1 MKRIGVVVFAAS
13 ILVGCTTVPGDSAP
27 QALRSFTPAQTSTA
41 ASGPAVGREPDLLLR
56 DFFAASAVPTQRH
69 QSARAFLTK
78 RMGEEWDDQSTTMIL
93 DRIDLNAK
101 PGASND
107 AISYVVRGTVVGS
120 LGTGGVYR
128 PDHGDYETVIEL
140 QREEGEW
147 RISGLPAGVIM
158 ERSEMRNNYQPYH
171 LFFFDPTEK
180 FLVRDR
186 RWVYNGQASL
196 DTALISLLMEG
207 PQGPLAQGVMTKV
220 PKNAAFTGKHE
231 GKYTFTGLGEL
242 DEEARHRFTAQLT
255 WTLASAGVNAPYSV
269 DFDGSQETD
278 ITVEDVA
285 EFNPNA
291 DDGAIVPL
299 YALSSGSLYTVD
311 SSRAAPVSGKFGT
324 SGAIESADVSSSAG
338 VTAAVLKRGE
348 GEDRKST
355 LELARQ
361 DGQVTEALQA
371 RSLSRPTFEHDGTAL
386 WTVSDGKQ
394 IIRVARSTTTGEL
407 AQIEVDASELDNS
420 EEPISVLRLSRT
432 GVRVA
437 MIMGGRVY
445 VGTVAR
451 PTAGER
457 KIVDVIEVA
466 PTIGDTAL
474 TLDWQHDDSLL
485 IGTASSEA
493 PVWRVEVDGSALSSL
508 PTGNV
513 TAPVV
518 AIAAS
523 ANTVYITD
531 SRAVLRLPTS
541 AEGTAFWREVP
552 ALQGTRAAPVVA
564 N

>member
-1 MKRIGVVVFAAS
+1 MRLLAIISAAALLAS
-13 ILVGCTTVPGDSAP
+13 CTTVPGESSP
-27 QALRSFTPAQTSTA
+27 QVLRSFTAAPTSTA
-41 ASGPAVGREPDLLLR
+41 ATGPVAGREPDLLLR

-69 QSARAFLTK
+69 QGARAFLTK
-78 RMGEEWDDQSTTMIL
+78 QMADEWDDQSTTMIL

-101 PGASND
+101 PGASQD
-107 AISYVVRGTVVGS
+107 AISYVVRGTVVGA
-120 LGTGGVYR
+120 LGPGGVYR

-140 QREEGEW
+140 NREEGEW

-158 ERSEMRNNYQPYH
+158 ERAEMRKNYQPYH

-207 PQGPLAQGVMTKV
+207 PQGPLAQGVVTKA
-220 PKNAAFTGKHE
+220 PKDAAFAGKHE
-231 GKYTFTGLGEL
+231 GKYTFTGLSDL
-242 DEEARHRFTAQLT
+242 DEQDRHQFHAQLT
-255 WTLASAGVNAPYSV
+255 WTLASAGVNAPYQV
-269 DFDGSQETD
+269 TIDGSNVPELNVD
-278 ITVEDVA
+278 DVA

-291 DDGAIVPL
+291 AAGAVVPL

-311 SSRAAPVSGKFGT
+311 ASRAVPVNGKFGS
-324 SGAIESADVSSSAG
+324 SGSIESADVSAAGG
-338 VTAAVLKRGE
+338 VTAAVIARGE
-348 GEDRKST
+348 GENRRSK
-355 LELARQ
+355 LELSRQ
-361 DGQVTEALQA
+361 GGGSTEALEA
-371 RSLSRPTFEHDGTAL
+371 RSLTRPTFEHDGAAL

-394 IIRVARSTTTGEL
+394 VIRVARSTTTGEV
-407 AQIEVDASELDNS
+407 AKVEVDTSEFDQA
-420 EEPISVLRLSRT
+420 EDPISVLRLSRS

-437 MIMGGRVY
+437 AIMGGRVY
-445 VGTVAR
+445 VGTVVR
-451 PTAGER
+451 PSAGER

-466 PTIGDTAL
+466 PTLGDTAL
-474 TLDWQHDDSLL
+474 TLDWQQDDSLL
-485 IGTASSEA
+485 VGTASSDA
-493 PVWRVEVDGSALSSL
+493 PVWRIEVDGSALSSL
-508 PTGNV
+508 PAGNV

-523 ANTVYITD
+523 ANTIYITD

-541 AEGTAFWREVP
+541 AEGSAFWREVP

>member
-1 MKRIGVVVFAAS
+1 MRTLCIVVAAS
-13 ILVGCTTVPGDSAP
+13 ILAACTTVPGESAP
-27 QALRSFTPAQTSTA
+27 QALRSFTVTPSSTA
-41 ASGPAVGREPDLLLR
+41 AAGPAEGREPDLLLR

-69 QSARAFLTK
+69 QAARAFLTK
-78 RMGEEWDDQSTTMIL
+78 HMAEEWDDQSTTMIL

-101 PGASND
+101 PGASAD
-107 AISYVVRGTVVGS
+107 AISYVVRGTVVGA
-120 LGTGGVYR
+120 LGPGGVYR

-140 QREEGEW
+140 NREEGEW

-158 ERSEMRNNYQPYH
+158 ERAEMRNNYQPYH

-207 PQGPLAQGVMTKV
+207 PQGPLAQGVTTKA
-220 PKNAAFTGKHE
+220 PKDAAFAGKHD
-231 GKYTFTGLGEL
+231 GKYTFTGLSEL
-242 DEEARHRFTAQLT
+242 DEKARHQFNAQLT
-255 WTLASAGVNAPYSV
+255 WTLASAGVNAPYKV
-269 DFDGSQETD
+269 AFDGSEEPELNVD
-278 ITVEDVA
+278 DVA

-291 DDGAIVPL
+291 AAGAIVPL

-311 SSRAAPVSGKFGT
+311 SSRATPVSGKFGS
-324 SGAIESADVSSSAG
+324 SGSIESADVSAADG
-338 VTAAVLKRGE
+338 VTAAVMTQGE
-348 GEDRKST
+348 GENRKSK
-355 LELARQ
+355 LEVSKQGGGTA
-361 DGQVTEALQA
+361 EALEA
-371 RSLSRPTFEHDGTAL
+371 RSLTRPTFEHDGAAL
-386 WTVSDGKQ
+386 WTVSDGKKV
-394 IIRVARSTTTGEL
+394 IRVARSTTTGEM
-407 AQIEVDASELDNS
+407 AQIEVDASEFDHS
-420 EEPISVLRLSRT
+420 EDPISVLRLSRT

-437 MIMGGRVY
+437 VIMGGRVY

-451 PTAGER
+451 PGAGER
-457 KIVDVIEVA
+457 KIVDVVEVA

-474 TLDWQHDDSLL
+474 TLDWQQDDSLL
-485 IGTASSEA
+485 VGTASSEA

-508 PTGNV
+508 PAGNV

-523 ANTVYITD
+523 ANTIYITD

-541 AEGTAFWREVP
+541 AEASAFWREVP